1 MHQSIGKKN
10 KIIIY
15 LLFLF
20 ILSTTSAKF
29 INDQK
34 KLSSSISKINITGLS
49 EIKNLEILN
58 NLNNFLY
65 KSIFVINEEEI
76 KKILEKHNIIQE
88 FSIKKIYPST
98 LNIKIKPTKL
108 IARVSNNSQ
117 YLVGANGK
125 LIEDK
130 SNNEL
135 LPYIFGEFNSQDFLS
150 FKKNIE
156 KSMWSF
162 SNLKELSFF
171 PSGRWDILT
180 DKDILIKLPQE
191 HIVASLNLSKELIN
205 NNNFK
210 DFFYKRLIFPIA
222 NIQGKVVGFGGRVLN
237 NSNPK
242 YINSPESDYFK
253 KRDMLYNLN
262 LAKDSARQKKNLLI
276 CEGYMD
282 VISLFQ
288 NNIKSVVAPLGTAFT
303 EEQLKLSWRYTD
315 RPTIMFDGDEAGRRA
330 SFKARHRKNIAKG
343 KMSAAYWANRVKW

>member
-20 ILSTTSAKF
+20 ILSTTNAKF

-34 KLSSSISKINITGLS
+34 KLSSSITKINITGLS
-49 EIKNLEILN
+49 ERKNLEILN
-58 NLNNFLY
+58 NFNNLLY

-76 KKILEKHNIIQE
+76 IKILEKHNIIQE
-88 FSIKKIYPST
+88 FNIKKIYPST
-98 LNIKIKPTKL
+98 LKIEIEPTKL

-156 KSMWSF
+156 KSMLSF

-205 NNNFK
+205 NDNFK
-210 DFFYKRLIFPIA
+210 DFKFIDLRIKNYL
-222 NIQGKVVGFGGRVLN
+222 V
-237 NSNPK
+237 
-242 YINSPESDYFK
+242 
-253 KRDMLYNLN
+253 
-262 LAKDSARQKKNLLI
+262 AK
-276 CEGYMD
+276 
-282 VISLFQ
+282 
-288 NNIKSVVAPLGTAFT
+288 
-303 EEQLKLSWRYTD
+303 
-315 RPTIMFDGDEAGRRA
+315 
-330 SFKARHRKNIAKG
+330 
-343 KMSAAYWANRVKW
+343 

>member
-1 MHQSIGKKN
+1 MLQSIGKKN

-15 LLFLF
+15 LLFLL

-34 KLSSSISKINITGLS
+34 KLSSSITKINITGLS
-49 EIKNLEILN
+49 ERKNLEILD
-58 NLNNFLY
+58 NLNNLLY

-76 KKILEKHNIIQE
+76 VKILKKHNIIQE
-88 FSIKKIYPST
+88 FNIKKIYPST
-98 LNIKIKPTKL
+98 LNIEIKPTKL

-205 NNNFK
+205 NDNFK
-210 DFFYKRLIFPIA
+210 DFKFIDLRIKNHL
-222 NIQGKVVGFGGRVLN
+222 V
-237 NSNPK
+237 
-242 YINSPESDYFK
+242 
-253 KRDMLYNLN
+253 
-262 LAKDSARQKKNLLI
+262 AK
-276 CEGYMD
+276 
-282 VISLFQ
+282 
-288 NNIKSVVAPLGTAFT
+288 
-303 EEQLKLSWRYTD
+303 
-315 RPTIMFDGDEAGRRA
+315 
-330 SFKARHRKNIAKG
+330 
-343 KMSAAYWANRVKW
+343 

>member
-34 KLSSSISKINITGLS
+34 KLSSSITKIIITGLS
-49 EIKNLEILN
+49 ERKNSEILNNLN

-76 KKILEKHNIIQE
+76 IKILEKHNIIQE
-88 FSIKKIYPST
+88 FNIKKIYPST
-98 LNIKIKPTKL
+98 LNIEIKPTKF

-135 LPYIFGEFNSQDFLS
+135 LPYIFGEFNSHDFLS

-156 KSMWSF
+156 KSVFSF

-180 DKDILIKLPQE
+180 DRDILIKLPQE
-191 HIVASLNLSKELIN
+191 HIVPSLNLSKKLIN
-205 NNNFK
+205 NDNFK
-210 DFFYKRLIFPIA
+210 DYKFIDLRIKNHL
-222 NIQGKVVGFGGRVLN
+222 V
-237 NSNPK
+237 
-242 YINSPESDYFK
+242 
-253 KRDMLYNLN
+253 
-262 LAKDSARQKKNLLI
+262 AK
-276 CEGYMD
+276 
-282 VISLFQ
+282 
-288 NNIKSVVAPLGTAFT
+288 
-303 EEQLKLSWRYTD
+303 
-315 RPTIMFDGDEAGRRA
+315 
-330 SFKARHRKNIAKG
+330 
-343 KMSAAYWANRVKW
+343 